1 MKHSQSQSP
10 DSLNKT
16 RKEFFYN
23 MNNKKLVELCI
34 IAMIAAFYAALTLAL
49 APLSFGEIQIR
60 ISEAL
65 TLLPL
70 LFPNAIWGVTLG
82 CFIANLAGV
91 MFGLNGIGILDV
103 FFGTAAT
110 LIAAVLTYKLRNVR
124 IKNIPVLS
132 ALMPVLFNGV
142 IIGFELAWLIMPETL
157 FTGWMIMGIQVGIGE
172 FLACF
177 VLGIPLILHLEK
189 SESFAKIIN

>member
-1 MKHSQSQSP
+1 
-10 DSLNKT
+10 
-16 RKEFFYN
+16 
-23 MNNKKLVELCI
+23 MNDKKIVELCI
-34 IAMIAAFYAALTLAL
+34 IAMIAAIYAALTLAL

-65 TLLPL
+65 TLLPV

-82 CFIANLAGV
+82 CFIANLVGV
-91 MFGLNGIGILDV
+91 LFGLNGIGIIDI

-110 LIAAVLTYKLRNVR
+110 LMAAYMTYKLRHIR

-132 ALMPVLFNGV
+132 ALMPVLFNAA
-142 IIGFELAWLIMPETL
+142 IIGFELAWLFMPETL
-157 FTGWMIMGIQVGIGE
+157 WTGWAILGFQVGVGE
-172 FLACF
+172 LLACF

-189 SESFAKIIN
+189 SESFNKLIK